1 MIQQEPKWMSKSH
14 LISLISPFDMD
25 FELISATAQLHCS
38 AELCFCWIFRVKR
51 KKLDISVSSH
61 FYFDFLFLPF
71 ICPSCPLLSCEC
83 HSCCFLLSLC
93 EACLPC
99 SKSAVFPPHLVLP
112 GTHRPLLCE
121 YSSCCL
127 WQCLNCKSTA
137 GVSMLLSDQSKR
149 GCFNRKCEERLH
161 RPEINHTLKNAA
173 ENRTF
178 AVLKVFRKAF
188 HAWKC

>member
-1 MIQQEPKWMSKSH
+1 MSKSH

-38 AELCFCWIFRVKR
+38 AELCFCWTFRVKC
-51 KKLDISVSSH
+51 KKLDISVSCH

-121 YSSCCL
+121 YSSCCH
-127 WQCLNCKSTA
+127 WQCLNCKSAA
-137 GVSMLLSDQSKR
+137 GVSSRCYCQIKARGAALTGSVKR
-149 GCFNRKCEERLH
+149 DYTG
-161 RPEINHTLKNAA
+161 LKLTIHL
-173 ENRTF
+173 RTQLRTEHLQF
-178 AVLKVFRKAF
+178 
-188 HAWKC
+188 